1 MLHEIYFL
9 VYAMNVIIQNRLLR
23 CSFLIF
29 CILIIGMQPVMFS
42 VKEAMAGRPYWKRIG
57 SDICYYKNNFSKSI
71 TVCDDEPNFMT
82 ASFTVTFPHEGDIC
96 YFAYHYPYTYSKL
109 LVSNIVQF
117 IFQN

>member
-1 MLHEIYFL
+1 M
-9 VYAMNVIIQNRLLR
+9 VYVSCNINHCLTEKTFALSICFTLL
-23 CSFLIF
+23 FDL
-29 CILIIGMQPVMFS
+29 GMQPVMFS

-57 SDICYYKNNFSKSI
+57 SDICYYKNNFSKSV